1 MDRIKKLGPQT
12 DGGKEAKIAV
22 KKKKQTQLYQIKQI
36 YMIYIIFIYPYLP
49 VQ

>member
-22 KKKKQTQLYQIKQI
+22 KKKRNKLSCIRSNKST
-36 YMIYIIFIYPYLP
+36 
-49 VQ
+49 